1 MALSP
6 LVSGTCCQRRKYDFD
21 VGRVDRSCFIAVA
34 VRFGIGVDFFVNV
47 FLCICGCE

>member
-1 MALSP
+1 MILTLDALTD
-6 LVSGTCCQRRKYDFD
+6 LVL
-21 VGRVDRSCFIAVA
+21 AVA